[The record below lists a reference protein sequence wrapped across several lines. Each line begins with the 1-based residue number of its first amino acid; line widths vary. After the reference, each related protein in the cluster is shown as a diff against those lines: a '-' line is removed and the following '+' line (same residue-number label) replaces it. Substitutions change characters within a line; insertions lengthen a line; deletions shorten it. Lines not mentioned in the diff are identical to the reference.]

1 MSVDVRAP
9 ARKRSVILSGHATSI
24 TLEDPFWEALKS
36 LAQKKG
42 VPVTALINQVD
53 RARGQNT
60 LSSAVR
66 LFILGALQDAHNTP
80 PR

>member
-1 MSVDVRAP
+1 MSVDISAP

-24 TLEDPFWEALKS
+24 TLEDPFWAALKS

-42 VPVTALINQVD
+42 VTVTTLINQVD
-53 RARGQNT
+53 RTRGQNT

-66 LFILGALQDAHNTP
+66 LFILGALQDTHNNKP
-80 PR
+80 H